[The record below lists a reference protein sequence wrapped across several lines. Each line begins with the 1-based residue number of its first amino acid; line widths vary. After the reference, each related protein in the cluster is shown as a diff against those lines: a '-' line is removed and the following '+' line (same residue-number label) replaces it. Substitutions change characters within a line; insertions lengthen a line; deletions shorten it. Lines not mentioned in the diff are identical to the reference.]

1 MGGIGVVRSGGA
13 TAVLVV
19 INCVPEASCLSSQL
33 TVAIGWRDAGSS
45 ERDRVRGYWG

>member
-1 MGGIGVVRSGGA
+1 MVRSGGA

-33 TVAIGWRDAGSS
+33 TVAIGWRDAGRRERQS
-45 ERDRVRGYWG
+45 ERVLGVEG